1 MAKRP
6 VFVPKLDGATLVD
19 IVDVEFEWFA
29 GMHFT
34 QKQKSIRSLHE
45 AYRTQNPEA
54 KILEISSKSE
64 IELGTQLSAFNLM
77 FKTKSGKN
85 ISVES
90 IFQSSKVFS
99 EGGPYKD
106 IMDMSSRDAK
116 KDERLKNSG
125 NLIAFEYR
133 DTRWQ
138 LEPKTAFYDWIYLNA
153 LNLNDDLKQQALAYD
168 AFTDIEF
175 NPQKSINCQAYSI
188 ALFVALTKRNLL
200 VDGVIPPKEEFI
212 KLVEKFT
219 IKNTSDGLLL

>member
-1 MAKRP
+1 
-6 VFVPKLDGATLVD
+6 
-19 IVDVEFEWFA
+19 
-29 GMHFT
+29 
-34 QKQKSIRSLHE
+34 
-45 AYRTQNPEA
+45 
-54 KILEISSKSE
+54 
-64 IELGTQLSAFNLM
+64 M

-99 EGGPYKD
+99 DGGPYKD

-133 DTRWQ
+133 DKRWQ

-175 NPQKSINCQAYSI
+175 NPQKSINCRRIQ
-188 ALFVALTKRNLL
+188 
-200 VDGVIPPKEEFI
+200 
-212 KLVEKFT
+212 
-219 IKNTSDGLLL
+219 

>member
-1 MAKRP
+1 MSYSSILTINTNQMDNIY
-6 VFVPKLDGATLVD
+6 VVGDLHGCYSLLMQELQNINFDFQNDVLICTGDLVD
-19 IVDVEFEWFA
+19 RGAE
-29 GMHFT
+29 
-34 QKQKSIRSLHE
+34 
-45 AYRTQNPEA
+45 N
-54 KILEISSKSE
+54 
-64 IELGTQLSAFNLM
+64 
-77 FKTKSGKN
+77 
-85 ISVES
+85 
-90 IFQSSKVFS
+90 
-99 EGGPYKD
+99 
-106 IMDMSSRDAK
+106 
-116 KDERLKNSG
+116 ERLKNSG

-138 LEPKTAFYDWIYLNA
+138 LEPKTAFYDGIYLNA

>member
-1 MAKRP
+1 LRKDKGFLMAKRP

-45 AYRTQNPEA
+45 AYQSQNPDA

-133 DTRWQ
+133 DTR
-138 LEPKTAFYDWIYLNA
+138 F
-153 LNLNDDLKQQALAYD
+153 NLNDDLKQQALAYD

-200 VDGVIPPKEEFI
+200 VGGTIPPKDKFI
-212 KLVEKFT
+212 ALIEQFT
-219 IKNTSDGLLL
+219 IKNTSDGLLF

>member
-1 MAKRP
+1 MDFLP
-6 VFVPKLDGATLVD
+6 
-19 IVDVEFEWFA
+19 
-29 GMHFT
+29 
-34 QKQKSIRSLHE
+34 
-45 AYRTQNPEA
+45 
-54 KILEISSKSE
+54 ISSIKNGG
-64 IELGTQLSAFNLM
+64 ITELGTQLSAFNLM
-77 FKTKSGKN
+77 LKTKSGKK

-133 DTRWQ
+133 NIRWE

-153 LNLNDDLKQQALAYD
+153 LNLNDDLKQQALEYD

-200 VDGVIPPKEEFI
+200 VGGAIPPKDEFI
-212 KLVEKFT
+212 SLIEQFM
-219 IKNTSDGLLL
+219 IKNTSDGLLF

>member
-6 VFVPKLDGATLVD
+6 VFVPKFDGATLVD
-19 IVDVEFEWFA
+19 IVDIEFEWFA

-34 QKQKSIRSLHE
+34 QKQKSIRSLHDV
-45 AYRTQNPEA
+45 YRSQHPEA

-64 IELGTQLSAFNLM
+64 IELGTRLSAFNLM
-77 FKTKSGKN
+77 FKTKSGKS

-90 IFQSSKVFS
+90 IFQASKVFS
-99 EGGPYKD
+99 NGGPYKD
-106 IMDMSSRDAK
+106 IMDMTSRDAK
-116 KDERLKNSG
+116 KNERLKSSG
-125 NLIAFEYR
+125 HLIAFEYR
-133 DTRWQ
+133 DTRWG

-153 LNLNDDLKQQALAYD
+153 LNLNDDLKKQALVYN

-212 KLVEKFT
+212 QLVEKFT
-219 IKNTSDGLLL
+219 IKNTSDGLLF

>member
-6 VFVPKLDGATLVD
+6 VFVPKFDGAMLVD

-45 AYRTQNPEA
+45 AYQLKQPQA
-54 KILEISSKSE
+54 QILEISSKSE
-64 IELGTQLSAFNLM
+64 IELGTQLSAFNLL
-77 FKTKSGKN
+77 FKTKSSKS

-90 IFQSSKVFS
+90 IFHASKVFS

-106 IMDMSSRDAK
+106 IMNMGSRDAK

-125 NLIAFEYR
+125 NLIAFEHR
-133 DTRWQ
+133 NTRWE

-153 LNLNDDLKQQALAYD
+153 LNLNTKLKAKALGYD

-175 NPQKSINCQAYSI
+175 NPKKSINCQAYSI

-200 VDGVIPPKEEFI
+200 ENDVIPPKEVFI
-212 KLVEKFT
+212 EMVKKFT
-219 IKNTSDGLLL
+219 IKNTSDGELF